1 MEILNCTFVFYSDSI
16 KVKFKPQNS
25 RIEKML
31 VLSAEKEE
39 MLLKGGKWSDPFA
52 ETAVTIKNM

>member
-25 RIEKML
+25 RMEKKL
-31 VLSAEKEE
+31 ALSAEKEE
-39 MLLKGGKWSDPFA
+39 MFLKEGK
-52 ETAVTIKNM
+52 

>member
-25 RIEKML
+25 RMEKKL
-31 VLSAEKEE
+31 VLSAEKREIF
-39 MLLKGGKWSDPFA
+39 LKAVKWADPFA
-52 ETAVTIKNM
+52 EISFLAENL

>member
-25 RIEKML
+25 RMEKKE
-31 VLSAEKEE
+31 VLSADKEE
-39 MLLKGGKWSDPFA
+39 MFLKEDKWGNSFA
-52 ETAVTIKNM
+52 ETAITIQNL

>member
-25 RIEKML
+25 RMEKKL
-31 VLSAEKEE
+31 ALSAEKEE
-39 MLLKGGKWSDPFA
+39 MFLKEGRYGDLFA
-52 ETAVTIKNM
+52 ETAITIQNL

>member
-25 RIEKML
+25 RMEKKL
-31 VLSAEKEE
+31 VISAEKEE
-39 MLLKGGKWSDPFA
+39 MLLKKGKYGNPFA
-52 ETAVTIKNM
+52 ETAITIKNL

>member
-25 RIEKML
+25 RMEKKL
-31 VLSAEKEE
+31 ALSAEKGE
-39 MLLKGGKWSDPFA
+39 MLLKED
-52 ETAVTIKNM
+52 E

>member
-25 RIEKML
+25 RMEKKL
-31 VLSAEKEE
+31 ALSAEKGE
-39 MLLKGGKWSDPFA
+39 MLLQKDKYGDPFA
-52 ETAVTIKNM
+52 EITFLAENL